1 MTLEDIE
8 KMDTEF
14 LDVQTVAEYLGK
26 GPQNVRISIRQG
38 VPWAYMMGRADFRI
52 PRRAFVNYHKHG
64 NAVVMEAEN
73 AERSTP

>member
-8 KMDTEF
+8 KMGVEF
-14 LDVQTVAEYLGK
+14 LDVQTVADYLGK

-38 VPWAYMMGRADFRI
+38 VPWAYMMGQADFRI

-64 NAVVMEAEN
+64 NTMVQK
-73 AERSTP
+73 SI